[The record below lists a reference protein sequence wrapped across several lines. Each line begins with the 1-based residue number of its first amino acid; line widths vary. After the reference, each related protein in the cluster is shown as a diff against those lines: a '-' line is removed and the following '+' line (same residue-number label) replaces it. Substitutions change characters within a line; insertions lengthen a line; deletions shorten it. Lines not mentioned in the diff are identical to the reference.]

1 MREAVSRRLILP
13 APARSARL
21 VRLARL
27 SGLACAVGC
36 ALSAWQ
42 CAGATKTAKLAR
54 RSEQRV
60 FVIGFDGMDPNL
72 ARKWMDAGK
81 LPNLK
86 RLAAEGAFRTL
97 GSTQPSESPT
107 AWSSFATGVNPGKHN
122 IYDFLIRDL
131 KTYFPDF
138 NMVRRTPPEFLWGMI
153 PTKRPKVE
161 STRGGTSFWV
171 HAGRDGIRS
180 TVLTVPVTFPP
191 EEIEHGAMLAGLPLP
206 DIRGTLGTYY
216 YWATDLSR
224 YEEGN
229 TEFGGILKR
238 LIFDGDSAQTELVG
252 PPNPIVRQ
260 QLREAR
266 AISPV
271 TDAGRARIADLEARE
286 DIRLPIIVRWDR
298 SGRAADVEIAGQSVR
313 LREGAW
319 SPWIDLEFKVNFLVR
334 LHGMTQFYLIRSGQE
349 LQLYASPVNMDPRNP
364 PIAISKPDAF
374 AADLASRVGIYRT
387 LGWAESTDKP
397 LNDDRV
403 EEQAFLDDANRAMD
417 DREKVIFKS
426 LESDDWDLFVAAI
439 ETTDRVSHM
448 MWRLI
453 DPAHPMYDAKLAA
466 RFGDAIEKIYVR
478 ADDLVGR
485 LRPRVKDAVFVVMS
499 DHGFHS
505 FRRGVNL
512 NTWLVQNG
520 YMAFEGQESQKKTL
534 ADLFG
539 RGRFFEGVDWKRT
552 KAYAVGLGQI
562 YFNLK
567 GREGQGIVSEGAE
580 YRALQEELRARLV
593 TLVDPADG
601 QRVFRD
607 IYRRDDIYT
616 GEFLRNAPDLQVG
629 FNDGYR
635 VGWQDTLGGVTRAVI
650 EDNNRKWSGDHCAT
664 ATEISGGVLFMN
676 RKIASDAPNI
686 MDLSPTILK
695 LLGVPLPPG
704 LDGKPLM

>member
-1 MREAVSRRLILP
+1 MVKYNPFVHRRWLLL
-13 APARSARL
+13 SL
-21 VRLARL
+21 V
-27 SGLACAVGC
+27 LACA
-36 ALSAWQ
+36 AAAWQ
-42 CAGATKTAKLAR
+42 CAATKTSKPAR
-54 RSEQRV
+54 RAAQRV
-60 FVIGFDGMDPNL
+60 FVIGFDGMDPTL
-72 ARKWMDAGK
+72 ARKWMDEGK

-86 RLAAEGAFRTL
+86 KLAEEGTFKTL

-138 NMVRRTPPEFLWGMI
+138 NMIRREPPEFLWGTI
-153 PTKRPKVE
+153 PTKRPKVI

-171 HAGRDGIRS
+171 HAGRDGIKSR
-180 TVLTVPVTFPP
+180 VLTVPVTFPP
-191 EEIEHGAMLAGLPLP
+191 EEIEHGSMLAGLPLP

-238 LIFDGDSAQTELVG
+238 LVFEGDAAQTELVG

-266 AISPV
+266 AKTPLG
-271 TDAGRARIADLEARE
+271 DADRAAIAELEARE
-286 DIRLPIIVRWDR
+286 DIRLPVAVRWDR
-298 SGRAADVEIAGQSVR
+298 NAKEKSVAIDIAGQSIS
-313 LREGAW
+313 LREGEW
-319 SPWIDLEFKVNFLVR
+319 SRWIDLDFKVNFLVKI
-334 LHGMTQFYLIRSGQE
+334 HGFTQFYLVRSGQE

-364 PIAISKPDAF
+364 PIPISKPDGF
-374 AADLASRVGIYRT
+374 AAQLASSLGGLYRT

-403 EEQAFLDDANRAMD
+403 DEKAFLDDANRAMD
-417 DREKVIFKS
+417 DRERVIFKN
-426 LESDDWDLFVAAI
+426 LEDDDWDLFVAAI

-453 DPAHPMYDAKLAA
+453 DPAHPMYDAALAA
-466 RFGDAIEKIYVR
+466 KYGDAIEKIYVR

-485 LRPRVKDAVFVVMS
+485 LRAKVPRDAIFMVMS

-520 YMAFEGQESQKKTL
+520 YMAFEGQESEKKTL

-539 RGRFFEGVDWKRT
+539 RGKFFQGVDWKRT
-552 KAYAVGLGQI
+552 RAYAVGLGQI
-562 YFNLK
+562 YFNMK
-567 GREGQGIVSEGAE
+567 GREGQGIVSDGAE
-580 YRALQEELRARLV
+580 YKALQEEIRAKLV
-593 TLVDPADG
+593 TLIDPANG

-616 GEFLRNAPDLQVG
+616 GEFLANAPDLQVG

-635 VGWQDTLGGVTRAVI
+635 VGWQDTLGGVTRSVV

-676 RKIASDAPNI
+676 RKLATDAPGI

-704 LDGKPLM
+704 LDGKPLL